1 LIPLFIYPLGFALVL
16 LILAAGILG
25 ISAGLARLFLFVAVI
40 VLWGASMPF
49 FADYLGLTLEG
60 QYPPVAVEETPTAA
74 VIVVLGGAVAGA
86 APPRITVDLSDAA
99 DRVLHAARLYR
110 AGKAPVVLISGGAI
124 PWLGSDI
131 PEAGSIQTLLEEW
144 GVPGASIIAEA
155 ASRNTYENAV
165 LTKPVLAEHG
175 LQRVLLVTS
184 ALHMPRALAT
194 FKSAGI
200 DAVPAT
206 TDFTVTYK
214 DHRTVID
221 FLPDAEALSRTTAAF
236 KEYVGYAYYWWRGW
250 IAA

>member
-1 LIPLFIYPLGFALVL
+1 VDLYLSKLIPLFIYPLGFALGL
-16 LILAAGILG
+16 SILAAGILG
-25 ISAGLARLFLFVAVI
+25 MSPRSARLFLFVAVI

-110 AGKAPVVLISGGAI
+110 AGKAPVILISGGAI

-131 PEAGSIQTLLEEW
+131 PEAESIQTLPEEW

-155 ASRNTYENAV
+155 SSRNT
-165 LTKPVLAEHG
+165 
-175 LQRVLLVTS
+175 
-184 ALHMPRALAT
+184 
-194 FKSAGI
+194 
-200 DAVPAT
+200 
-206 TDFTVTYK
+206 
-214 DHRTVID
+214 
-221 FLPDAEALSRTTAAF
+221 
-236 KEYVGYAYYWWRGW
+236 
-250 IAA
+250 

>member
-1 LIPLFIYPLGFALVL
+1 MDLYLSKLIPLFIYPLGFALVL
-16 LILAAGILG
+16 SILAAGILG
-25 ISAGLARLFLFVAVI
+25 ISAGLARLFLFVAII
-40 VLWGASMPF
+40 VLWGASTPF

-60 QYPPVAVEETPTAA
+60 QYPP
-74 VIVVLGGAVAGA
+74 GAV
-86 APPRITVDLSDAA
+86 PPRITVDLSDAA

-110 AGKAPVVLISGGAI
+110 AGKAQVVLISGGAI

-144 GVPGASIIAEA
+144 GVPGVSIIAEA

-175 LQRVLLVTS
+175 VQQVLLVTS

-200 DAVPAT
+200 DAVPAA

-214 DHRTVID
+214 DQRTVID
-221 FLPDAEALSRTTAAF
+221 FLPDAEALSHL
-236 KEYVGYAYYWWRGW
+236 
-250 IAA
+250 